1 MAYRI
6 VAANDI
12 TKNPDIAIG
21 VKFPFNGKGIFS
33 KSFTTD
39 EQASTNIKSLL
50 LTRKGER
57 FEQPNFG
64 TDLLNVLFEP
74 ITIGIKEFIEETITS
89 AVSFWLPY
97 IEISRLDIV
106 TSEDDDTLVH
116 EIKISIGFSVIGT
129 GSEQT
134 IIIFA
139 DQNGIVRIE

>member
-1 MAYRI
+1 MAYQ
-6 VAANDI
+6 VVTANDI
-12 TKNPDIAIG
+12 TKNPDVAIG
-21 VKFPFNGKGIFS
+21 VKFPFNGKGIFA

-39 EQASTNIKSLL
+39 DQALTNIKSLL

-74 ITIGIKEFIEETITS
+74 ITSELKSFIEDTITS
-89 AVSFWLPY
+89 AVAFWLPY
-97 IEISRLDIV
+97 IDISKLDIV
-106 TSEDDDTLVH
+106 TFEDDNNLTHD
-116 EIKISIGFSVIGT
+116 IKISIGFTVTGI

-139 DQNGIVRIE
+139 DQNGIVKIE

>member
-97 IEISRLDIV
+97 IEISRLDVV

>member
-12 TKNPDIAIG
+12 TQNPDIAIG

-33 KSFTTD
+33 KSFTTN

-64 TDLLNVLFEP
+64 TDLLNVIFEP
-74 ITIGIKEFIEETITS
+74 ITSELKSFIEDTITS

-97 IEISRLDIV
+97 IDISKLDIV
-106 TSEDDDTLVH
+106 TFEDDNTLAH
-116 EIKISIGFSVIGT
+116 EIKISIGFTVTGT